1 MRRAS
6 HSCWLFAF
14 AHSTHC
20 TVRTV
25 TRAGVAPLC
34 GVRLRLGGE
43 GPPDAGTVCDNR
55 GSENDLG
62 DHNKDNSVYF
72 NARVFY
78 VARKISPDWDGA
90 VRCISLPFFSC
101 LPPGPALEDDVLFP
115 SLFTFCFLSLILMR
129 TDLGVE
135 PSTRWK
141 YQIRPSGDRTPRG
154 RRRSSQFCTILR
166 S

>member
-1 MRRAS
+1 MAA
-6 HSCWLFAF
+6 LA
-14 AHSTHC
+14 
-20 TVRTV
+20 
-25 TRAGVAPLC
+25 
-34 GVRLRLGGE
+34 
-43 GPPDAGTVCDNR
+43 
-55 GSENDLG
+55 
-62 DHNKDNSVYF
+62 
-72 NARVFY
+72 
-78 VARKISPDWDGA
+78 VARQERLIGLSWVFIRDEKP
-90 VRCISLPFFSC
+90 RTNRPPPFSC

-154 RRRSSQFCTILR
+154 RRRFSQVCTILR